1 MNLRRS
7 PSWLFSATLAL
18 AFLVLASTGSAF
30 GQYVVRPAPIRSYYQ
45 PAQPRYDQRGTI
57 FQPRRADYSNQVLP
71 YNRTPYTDDWST
83 ARHLPFPKPWMLP
96 TRDPAARGR

>member
-1 MNLRRS
+1 MNRRRS
-7 PSWLFSATLAL
+7 ISRLSASSVAL
-18 AFLVLASTGSAF
+18 AFLVLSPSGSAF
-30 GQYVVRPAPIRSYYQ
+30 GQYVARPAPSRYNYQ
-45 PAQPRYDQRGTI
+45 PSQPRYVQRGTI
-57 FQPRRADYSNQVLP
+57 LQPRRSSNYNQVLP

>member
-1 MNLRRS
+1 MNRRRS
-7 PSWLFSATLAL
+7 ISPLAL
-18 AFLVLASTGSAF
+18 ATSALAFMGFGWGGLAH
-30 GQYVVRPAPIRSYYQ
+30 GQYAVQPAPARPYYQ
-45 PAQPRYDQRGTI
+45 PAQPRYGQRAATLV
-57 FQPRRADYSNQVLP
+57 PRRKTYTSQVLP